1 MAVESE
7 DVCPEMF
14 QLMDGSWIP
23 AVWQEWKGRHWR
35 CSLCNSYVTADHLQG
50 EKHVQKTQRGP
61 LGWLAW
67 YEKFHNIKVRQIK
80 VSSAYG
86 GPTSPE
92 RSNDANGGYA
102 GGGAMGSEGPRSLAL
117 AAPSRGMSSK
127 ELGEEL
133 GEVSKKLGGAT
144 EKLGEVSEKLGEE
157 LGEVSEKLGGAT
169 EKLGEVSEKLGE
181 ELGEKLDRVTE
192 KLSKLDE
199 VTEKLGEVS
208 CKLDGV
214 TEKLT
219 KLVGTMDT
227 MARSDAAWWGVD
239 GQDQQWW
246 PPWEGEAQAAEAAE
260 EGPPKTMKL
269 Q

>member
-92 RSNDANGGYA
+92 NSDDADGGYA
-102 GGGAMGSEGPRSLAL
+102 GSGAMGSEGPRSLAL

-133 GEVSKKLGGAT
+133 GEVSK
-144 EKLGEVSEKLGEE
+144 
-157 LGEVSEKLGGAT
+157 KLGGAT

-227 MARSDAAWWGVD
+227 MARSDAAWWGVA

-260 EGPPKTMKL
+260 EGPPKTKKL

>member
-1 MAVESE
+1 MLPIIGFVTLSVLTKDTENIFKCGIAVAPVTNWIYYDTIYTERYLGLPE
-7 DVCPEMF
+7 DNF
-14 QLMDGSWIP
+14 SGYAAS
-23 AVWQEWKGRHWR
+23 
-35 CSLCNSYVTADHLQG
+35 SLV
-50 EKHVQKTQRGP
+50 
-61 LGWLAW
+61 
-67 YEKFHNIKVRQIK
+67 
-80 VSSAYG
+80 
-86 GPTSPE
+86 
-92 RSNDANGGYA
+92 NGGYA

-157 LGEVSEKLGGAT
+157 LGEVSEKLG
-169 EKLGEVSEKLGE
+169 E

-227 MARSDAAWWGVD
+227 MARSDAAWWGVA